1 MTTLD
6 LFEYLNKLGLA
17 DQVHLR
23 NDSQIVYYH

>member
-6 LFEYLNKLGLA
+6 LYNYLNKLGLA

-23 NDSQIVYYH
+23 GKDQIVYYH